1 MLRNDYLF
9 FVSKGLFRHSIS
21 DENSEQTI
29 HFSSQD
35 SFICDFNSF
44 TSNIASFKNIEALE
58 DSIVFKISKEKLEI
72 FYEKVKYGER
82 FGRLLVENVFNET
95 IKHIYSLK
103 KDSPEERYNYFIH
116 NFKHIYQ
123 KIPQYYIASYIGV
136 TAQSLSR
143 IRKRISKHH

>member
-1 MLRNDYLF
+1 M
-9 FVSKGLFRHSIS
+9 
-21 DENSEQTI
+21 
-29 HFSSQD
+29 
-35 SFICDFNSF
+35 
-44 TSNIASFKNIEALE
+44 
-58 DSIVFKISKEKLEI
+58 EI
-72 FYEKVKYGER
+72 FYEIVKYGER
-82 FGRLLVENVFNET
+82 FGRLLVENVLNET